1 MLRIPLSDHRRHIH
15 TIAELEDMKVQVQ
28 NVEHFKR
35 QVQDLHIDPLLLSAP
50 ILIDQLL
57 AYIDQL
63 ITNQRT
69 CEFCQ
74 R

>member
-1 MLRIPLSDHRRHIH
+1 MSHHRIHIH
-15 TIAELEDMKVQVQ
+15 TIAELEDIKVQVQ
-28 NVEHFKR
+28 DVEHFKT
-35 QVQDLHIDPLLLSAP
+35 QVQDLHIDPILLGAP
-50 ILIDQLL
+50 IFLDQLI
-57 AYIDQL
+57 AYINQM

>member
-15 TIAELEDMKVQVQ
+15 TIAELEDIKVQVQ
-28 NVEHFKR
+28 DVEHLKR
-35 QVQDLHIDPLLLSAP
+35 QVQNLHIDPVLLSAP
-50 ILIDQLL
+50 IFIDQLL

-63 ITNQRT
+63 ITNQT
-69 CEFCQ
+69 NCEFCQ